1 MVNIATL
8 GIKFFWDGSNQKGE
22 EFLKIA
28 KEADER
34 VKKLQ
39 ESLNK
44 LKTDDS
50 YKKLAEDAKKANK
63 YLADYSKAISTREGL
78 KAKYDK
84 ERLPIIQDYLRRRKE
99 NLTPRQRGMFR
110 TQSIKQLR
118 DLRDIYGISPIG
130 KHEKEN
136 IESVYQSNLD
146 KIQNYEET
154 KEYKDKKESALK
166 KDIAEQKKIRD
177 VAKKNAREQNKRVYD
192 TIKSFTTLGGI
203 TRTLVASM
211 GAMGMALTALTV
223 SFAKARE
230 GLGADVA
237 EETILSKFTGLD
249 NAEIERRATALESMG
264 VYKNENIFVRR
275 KKLRDLVSKMEIMS
289 QDVMKGQ
296 VPSTAIGTGIDP
308 ARLTSF
314 EGIIEAINDGLKT
327 PYNTWV
333 RKFVSSEGL
342 SGLLAI
348 PEGTNVS
355 ERLQKSFSGVS
366 SEQLEN
372 ANRATNV
379 FRPLGS
385 NLHTLGKDISRGVW
399 GKAYE
404 DINYA
409 KNVLTTPSSSGN
421 LYYYN
426 NIEVNTDNTEAVKE
440 AMSDKIDVRIM
451 MDNGGVR

>member
-28 KEADER
+28 KEAEER
-34 VKKLQ
+34 VKNLQ

-44 LKTDDS
+44 LKNDDS
-50 YKKLAEDAKKANK
+50 YKKLAENAKNANK
-63 YLADYSKAISTREGL
+63 YLADYSKSISTREGL
-78 KAKYDK
+78 KVKYNK
-84 ERLPIIQDYLRRRKE
+84 ERLPIIQDYLRRRGE
-99 NLTPRQRGMFR
+99 NLTPKQRNMFR
-110 TQSIKQLR
+110 SQSIKQLKG
-118 DLRDIYGISPIG
+118 LRDIYGISPIS
-130 KHEKEN
+130 KFEKEN
-136 IESVYQSNLD
+136 IEGVFQRNLD
-146 KIQNYEET
+146 KVQEYEDAKIDRT
-154 KEYKDKKESALK
+154 RKESALK

-177 VAKKNAREQNKRVYD
+177 EAKKNAREQNKKVYD

-203 TRTLVASM
+203 TRNLVAGM
-211 GAMGMALTALTV
+211 GGLGLAIIGLTAAFV
-223 SFAKARE
+223 KARE

-249 NAEIERRATALESMG
+249 NAEIERRAAALESMG
-264 VYKNENIFVRR
+264 VYKDKSKKERR
-275 KKLRDLVSKMEIMS
+275 KALRDLVSKMEIMS
-289 QDVMKGQ
+289 QDIMKGQ
-296 VPSTAIGTGIDP
+296 VPSTVIGTGIDP

-314 EGIIEAINDGLKT
+314 EGIIEAISDGLKT

-333 RKFVSSEGL
+333 RKFVASEGL

-355 ERLQKSFSGVS
+355 ERLQESLSGVS

-379 FRPLGS
+379 FRPFGS
-385 NLHTLGKDISRGVW
+385 NLHTMRKKIGRGIW

-409 KNVLTTPSSSGN
+409 KSTLTAPSRGGN

-426 NIEVNTDNTEAVKE
+426 NIEVNTNNAEAVKE

-451 MDNGGVR
+451 MDNGGIR